1 MSRWIMTLLVGVF
14 ALGLAAGAANADCGA
29 SHTTS
34 ASSQTAVPSTVA
46 DTTTKTDTTKP
57 ESGVGG

>member
-1 MSRWIMTLLVGVF
+1 MFRWIMTLLVGLF
-14 ALGLAAGAANADCGA
+14 ALGITGVAKADCGA

-34 ASSQTAVPSTVA
+34 ASSQTPVPSTVA
-46 DTTTKTDTTKP
+46 DTTTKTTTTKP

>member
-1 MSRWIMTLLVGVF
+1 MTLLVGLF
-14 ALGLAAGAANADCGA
+14 ALGIAGVAKADCGA

-34 ASSQTAVPSTVA
+34 ASSQTPVPSTVA
-46 DTTTKTDTTKP
+46 DTTTKTTTTKP